1 MNYGDFCPT
10 MNVTF
15 VAVCL
20 AGFATIPCSV
30 SSCTL
35 SRREA
40 LLCPPGRRACWGSPE
55 ALCPF
60 LPPVGD
66 SRDTF
71 GQRPFMKKNFFLFLT
86 NQGSTS
92 QSPSFFQ
99 ERPGSTR
106 TRSFDQTYYAPSYH
120 LIQFTVTSASGRVGT
135 AMTHIFQVGKTKA
148 QRG

>member
-10 MNVTF
+10 VSVTF
-15 VAVCL
+15 VAVHL
-20 AGFATIPCSV
+20 AGFPTIPCSV
-30 SSCTL
+30 SSCRL

-40 LLCPPGRRACWGSPE
+40 LLCPPGRWACWGSPE

-71 GQRPFMKKNFFLFLT
+71 GQRPFMKKDVFLSLA
-86 NQGSTS
+86 NQGSIS
-92 QSPSFFQ
+92 QSPSFSQ

-106 TRSFDQTYYAPSYH
+106 TRLFDQTYYAPSYH
-120 LIQFTVTSASGRVGT
+120 LTQFIVTSALSRWVL
-135 AMTHIFQVGKTKA
+135 
-148 QRG
+148 R